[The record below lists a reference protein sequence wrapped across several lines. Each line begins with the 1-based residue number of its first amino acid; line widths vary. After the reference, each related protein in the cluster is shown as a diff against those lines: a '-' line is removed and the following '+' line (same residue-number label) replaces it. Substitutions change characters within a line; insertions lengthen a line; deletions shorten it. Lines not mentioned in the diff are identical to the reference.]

1 MTTDPLAAQ
10 HAAARRQGLSVGLA
24 TGIYGVSFGALGIAA
39 GLDVWQTVALSLLL
53 FTGGS
58 QFAFIGIIGA
68 GGSPVTAVAT
78 STLLGIR
85 NGLYGLQLARV
96 LRLTGWRRTAAAHL
110 TIDESTAV
118 ALAQEHPEVQ
128 RTGFWAG
135 GLGVFTFWNLSTLIG
150 AVVGNAI
157 GDPRVW
163 GLDAAAAAA
172 FVGLIWP
179 RLRDRT
185 GQVTAAL
192 AAAIALIAFAP
203 TPAGVPV
210 LLAALAAVVVGLIDS
225 APSRARD
232 IEQPEGDLL

>member
-96 LRLTGWRRTAAAHL
+96 LRLTGWRRTAAAHV

-192 AAAIALIAFAP
+192 AAAIALVAFAP

>member
-96 LRLTGWRRTAAAHL
+96 LRLTGWRRTAAAHV

-185 GQVTAAL
+185 GQVTAAV